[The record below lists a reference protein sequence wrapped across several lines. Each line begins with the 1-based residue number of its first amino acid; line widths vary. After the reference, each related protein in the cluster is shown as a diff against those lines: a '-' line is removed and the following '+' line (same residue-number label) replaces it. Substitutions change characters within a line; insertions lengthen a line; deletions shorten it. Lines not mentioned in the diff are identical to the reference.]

1 MSSRRR
7 DLDAVIVRADNFI
20 TKQMQKFE
28 QKRGRSD
35 QYAPMSD
42 GPPPPYQS
50 YGNTIPQNF
59 GRPQPQG
66 PPAPWGWRQ
75 EFDPQS
81 QRWYYVEQATGRA
94 HWSLPSA
101 LQDPRT
107 QRLNHS
113 HRASTMGD
121 EHTTQR
127 FLHEDDSRARRRSR
141 AISQPQEPNHGG
153 QFLSVDRP
161 DARRN
166 GASVSP
172 HPSPHGRLPPG
183 AHLDMKTGQVV
194 TDMFPPDQRPAQ
206 WNDEIARI

>member
-1 MSSRRR
+1 MTSRRR
-7 DLDAVIVRADNFI
+7 DLDSVIVRADNFI

-42 GPPPPYQS
+42 GPPPYPS
-50 YGNTIPQNF
+50 YGSPAPQNY

-66 PPAPWGWRQ
+66 PMAPSGWAQ
-75 EFDPQS
+75 EFDLQS
-81 QRWYYVEQATGRA
+81 QRWYYIEQATGRA
-94 HWSLPSA
+94 QWEPPAGS
-101 LQDPRT
+101 QDPRT

-113 HRASTMGD
+113 HRASTMMD
-121 EHTTQR
+121 EHSMQR
-127 FLHEDDSRARRRSR
+127 RRDEDDSRARRRNR
-141 AISQPQEPNHGG
+141 AISQPQEPDRNG
-153 QFLSVDRP
+153 QFLGVGRP
-161 DARRN
+161 DARN

-183 AHLDMKTGQVV
+183 AHLDMRTGQVV

-206 WNDEIARI
+206 WNDEISRI